1 MPDYA
6 DAKHRPHGIHTGE
19 VPNFRMTHGPESLS
33 VNLDAWGP
41 SNDWATTMY
50 DALQSNWGDEPSRAR
65 LRSSPLHPQFDAGNL
80 NDWQNRSGWNRLSE
94 DEQAYVEAC
103 FAGKTL
109 SQVLEMLTFTFTV
122 DGVTRAFTHEYV
134 RARIGSGF
142 MQHGGRDNDWRHRDW
157 TIPETIRRAAIAVGA
172 NPSDLGDQ
180 KHCLVPGWEQIL
192 EPYLEMTVPG
202 MEHDPDPLMTRIQTH
217 LQEGKE
223 LYSKLVD
230 AGIPWQ
236 DARRVLPIGTQTY
249 IHGQFNYLALKGV
262 LANRLEH
269 IMDWEINCISQLML
283 REIKMKCP
291 PLFSKYL
298 GSHSDLTKTAKFD
311 KLESWPPDG
320 KWPSATLKCLTCGHS
335 VANHR
340 SPSDIIRRVHP
351 QETICEVC
359 ERDYA
364 GTSPMHVCRPED
376 SLPRTHRAEQMPFF
390 VLHPDS
396 MNGAPVKWL
405 WTNGNY
411 QDIHSQL

>member
-19 VPNFRMTHGPESLS
+19 IPIFSMTHGPESLS
-33 VNLDAWGP
+33 VHLDSWGP
-41 SNDWATTMY
+41 EKDWATTMY
-50 DALQSNWGDEPSRAR
+50 DALQSNWGDEPSRTV
-65 LRSSPLHPQFDAGNL
+65 LKQHPDP
-80 NDWQNRSGWNRLSE
+80 DWADDSDWMDISGWRKLRE
-94 DEQAYVEAC
+94 DQQAYVESC

-109 SQVLEMLTFTFTV
+109 TQILEMLTFTFTV
-122 DGVTRAFTHEYV
+122 DGVTRAFTHEFV

-157 TIPETIRRAAIAVGA
+157 TIPETIRRAAIAVGDDPA
-172 NPSDLGDQ
+172 DLGDQ
-180 KHCLVPGWEQIL
+180 KHCLVDGGAQIIERYWVTWKDQGVTDL
-192 EPYLEMTVPG
+192 
-202 MEHDPDPLMTRIQTH
+202 DPLMTMIHDH
-217 LQEGKE
+217 LRQGKE
-223 LYSKLVD
+223 LYAMLVD

-236 DARRVLPIGTQTY
+236 DARRLLPIGTQTY
-249 IHGQFNYLALKGV
+249 IHGQFNYLALKSV

-269 IMDWEINCISQLML
+269 IMDWEINCVTQLML

-298 GSHSDLTKTAKFD
+298 GSHSDLAKIARFD

-320 KWPSATLKCLTCGHS
+320 KWPSATLKCTTCNHS
-335 VANHR
+335 MANHR
-340 SPSDIIRRVHP
+340 PPSEIVKRMHP
-351 QETICEVC
+351 QEMICEVC

-364 GTSPMHVCRPED
+364 GTVPMHVCRTED

-396 MNGAPVKWL
+396 MEGGPVRWL

-411 QDIHSQL
+411 QDINSQL

>member
-6 DAKHRPHGIHTGE
+6 DAKHRPHGVHTGE
-19 VPNFRMTHGPESLS
+19 TPNFNMTYGPESLS
-33 VNLDAWGP
+33 VTLDMWGP
-41 SNDWATTMY
+41 RENWATSMY
-50 DALQSNWGDEPSRAR
+50 DALVSNWGDQPSRTTER
-65 LRSSPLHPQFDAGNL
+65 GLLPLFESGNS
-80 NDWQNRSGWNRLSE
+80 DSWESRSGWNRLNL
-94 DEQAYVEAC
+94 DEQSYVEAC

-109 SQVLEMLTFTFTV
+109 SQVLEALTFTFTV
-122 DGVTRAFTHEYV
+122 DGVTRAFTHEFV

-172 NPSDLGDQ
+172 NPADLGDQ
-180 KHCLVPGWEQIL
+180 KHCLTESGPGIL
-192 EPYLEMTVPG
+192 QNLCQLEYGETLKPD
-202 MEHDPDPLMTRIQTH
+202 DPDPLMHALEQH
-217 LQEGKE
+217 LNAGKR
-223 LYSKLVD
+223 LYATLVD

-249 IHGQFNYLALKGV
+249 VHGQFNYLALKGV

-269 IMDWEINCISQLML
+269 IMDWEINCVAQLML

-298 GSHSDLTKTAKFD
+298 GSHSDLAGRAKFD

-320 KWPSATLKCLTCGHS
+320 KYPSDTVRCGTCGHS
-335 VANHR
+335 LANHYAP
-340 SPSDIIRRVHP
+340 SPRAEAFPNEWV
-351 QETICEVC
+351 CEVC
-359 ERDYA
+359 SRSPGQTA
-364 GTSPMHVCRPED
+364 PMHIVRPED
-376 SLPRTHRAEQMPFF
+376 TIPRMHRAEQMPFF

-396 MNGAPVKWL
+396 MSGGPVRWL

-411 QDIHSQL
+411 QDIRTQL

>member
-6 DAKHRPHGIHTGE
+6 DAKHRPHAVHTGE
-19 VPNFRMTHGPESLS
+19 TPSFNLTHGPESIS
-33 VNLDAWGP
+33 VTLDMWGP
-41 SNDWATTMY
+41 KENWATTLY
-50 DALQSNWGDEPSRAR
+50 DALQSNWGENPSRTVDR
-65 LRSSPLHPQFDAGNL
+65 FQVEKDVVLVQQ
-80 NDWQNRSGWNRLSE
+80 DWAFHSGWNSLSE
-94 DEQAYVEAC
+94 NERAYVESC

-109 SQVLEMLTFTFTV
+109 QQVLEALTFTFTV

-157 TIPETIRRAAIAVGA
+157 TIPETIRRAAIAVGD

-180 KHCLVPGWEQIL
+180 KHCLVDGGIEIIEKFWDRWNEQGI
-192 EPYLEMTVPG
+192 T
-202 MEHDPDPLMTRIQTH
+202 DSDPLMLMIKDH
-217 LQEGKE
+217 LEMGKE
-223 LYSKLVD
+223 LYAMLVD

-236 DARRVLPIGTQTY
+236 DARRLLPIGTQTY

-269 IMDWEINCISQLML
+269 IMDWEINCVTQLML

-298 GSHSDLTKTAKFD
+298 GSHSDLARTAKFD

-320 KWPSATLKCLTCGHS
+320 KWPSATLRCATCGHS

-340 SPSDIIRRVHP
+340 DCIEVIRKVHP
-351 QETICEVC
+351 DEKICEVC

-364 GTSPMHVCRPED
+364 GTAPMHVCRVED
-376 SLPRTHRAEQMPFF
+376 TLPRMHRAEQMPFF

-396 MNGAPVKWL
+396 MEGGPVRWL

-411 QDIHSQL
+411 QDINSQL